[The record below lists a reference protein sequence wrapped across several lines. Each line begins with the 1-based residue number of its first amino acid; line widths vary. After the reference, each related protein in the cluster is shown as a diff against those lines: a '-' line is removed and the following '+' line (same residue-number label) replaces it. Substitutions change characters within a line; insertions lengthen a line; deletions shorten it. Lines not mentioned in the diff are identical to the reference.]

1 MAAAGQ
7 SLTAGQPPGG
17 SVLRRAL
24 AARRAVRG
32 KGPGAPE
39 ADPPRLVAGPRPPD
53 RAVAAAIARAAD
65 RIHGLAVF
73 FDKVNTGHAEL
84 AEIPE
89 LLPEQPLISVVEGPG
104 DRLGAVAM
112 DSGLLTSLIEM
123 QALGRVSARPAV
135 ARRPTRTD
143 GAICAD
149 FVSACLAELEAE
161 LAGQPGFEGV
171 AGFRYASF
179 LDDPRPLA
187 LMLEETSYRLVSV
200 TLRAGD
206 AGERDGTLLLILP
219 HAPPRATAPAPT
231 ADAPTASAPPA
242 PARGPLAEAVR
253 QAPIELTGV
262 LCRRQITLGELH
274 ALGPG
279 DRIALPPGVL
289 EQATLETA
297 AGQVVFR
304 GRLGALGGHHA
315 LRLRHGDARPG
326 AGGGGAR
333 VGAGGGEPGEAT
345 RAGAGPSGGPAA
357 AFGAE
362 HGVGAGWSAE
372 GAGAGAADGWVGGGG
387 DVFSATLGQPAEPGW
402 AGRGGG
408 SEGAEGGLPVLTAEL
423 PIPDLDAPDPFRP
436 GAGASDGLSW
446 SVQGETGDTD
456 ATDTTWPS
464 AAPPSVSIG

>member
-1 MAAAGQ
+1 M
-7 SLTAGQPPGG
+7 
-17 SVLRRAL
+17 LRRAL

-32 KGPGAPE
+32 KGPSAPE
-39 ADPPRLVAGPRPPD
+39 ADPPRIVAGPRPPD

-73 FDKVNTGHAEL
+73 FDKVTTGHAEL

-161 LAGQPGFEGV
+161 QAGQPGFEGV

-187 LMLEETSYRLVSV
+187 LMLEETSYRLVTV
-200 TLRAGD
+200 TLRAGE

-219 HAPPRATAPAPT
+219 HAPLRASAPAPT
-231 ADAPTASAPPA
+231 ADAPAASAPPA
-242 PARGPLAEAVR
+242 PAGGPLAEAVR

-262 LCRRQITLGELH
+262 LCRRQITLGELR

-326 AGGGGAR
+326 AGGGIDGS
-333 VGAGGGEPGEAT
+333 EAT
-345 RAGAGPSGGPAA
+345 RAGIGPSGGPAA
-357 AFGAE
+357 AFGPE
-362 HGVGAGWSAE
+362 NEGGVGWSA
-372 GAGAGAADGWVGGGG
+372 AGARISGTDGWVGATG
-387 DVFSATLGQPAEPGW
+387 DVFSATLGPRAAAGW
-402 AGRGGG
+402 DGRGGG
-408 SEGAEGGLPVLTAEL
+408 PDRADGGLPVLGAEL

-436 GAGASDGLSW
+436 GVGASDALSW
-446 SVQGETGDTD
+446 SVQDETGDSDTTD
-456 ATDTTWPS
+456 GTWPS

>member
-32 KGPGAPE
+32 KGPSAPE
-39 ADPPRLVAGPRPPD
+39 ADPPRIVAGPRPPD

-73 FDKVNTGHAEL
+73 FDKVTTGHAEL

-187 LMLEETSYRLVSV
+187 LMLEETSYRLVTI

-219 HAPPRATAPAPT
+219 HAPPRASAPAPA
-231 ADAPTASAPPA
+231 ADAPEASAPPA
-242 PARGPLAEAVR
+242 PDRGPLAEAVR

-262 LCRRQITLGELH
+262 LCRRQITLGELR

-279 DRIALPPGVL
+279 DRIALPAGVL

-315 LRLRHGDARPG
+315 LRLRQGDARPG
-326 AGGGGAR
+326 AGGAV
-333 VGAGGGEPGEAT
+333 VGAEGHGGSEAT

-362 HGVGAGWSAE
+362 NGVGAGWSAV
-372 GAGAGAADGWVGGGG
+372 GVGVSAADGWAG
-387 DVFSATLGQPAEPGW
+387 DTGDGFSATLGLPAEAGW

-408 SEGAEGGLPVLTAEL
+408 PDGADGGLPVLAAEL

-436 GAGASDGLSW
+436 GAGASDGLRW

-464 AAPPSVSIG
+464 TAPPSVSIG

>member
-1 MAAAGQ
+1 M
-7 SLTAGQPPGG
+7 
-17 SVLRRAL
+17 LRRAL
-24 AARRAVRG
+24 AARRVVRG

-39 ADPPRLVAGPRPPD
+39 ADPPRIVAGPRPPD

-73 FDKVNTGHAEL
+73 FDKVTTGHAEL

-135 ARRPTRTD
+135 TRRPTRTD

-187 LMLEETSYRLVSV
+187 LMLEETSYRLVTV

-206 AGERDGTLLLILP
+206 AGERDGTLLLVLP
-219 HAPPRATAPAPT
+219 HAPPRASAPAPA
-231 ADAPTASAPPA
+231 ADAPTASTPPA
-242 PARGPLAEAVR
+242 SAGGPLAEAVR

-262 LCRRQITLGELH
+262 LCRRQITLGELR

-326 AGGGGAR
+326 AGGGGA
-333 VGAGGGEPGEAT
+333 GTEGHGGSERGEAT
-345 RAGAGPSGGPAA
+345 RAGAGPSGGLASG
-357 AFGAE
+357 FMGQKGGGAGLSTT
-362 HGVGAGWSAE
+362 GVGAS
-372 GAGAGAADGWVGGGG
+372 AADGWGGGTE
-387 DVFSATLGQPAEPGW
+387 DVYSATLGQPAEAGW
-402 AGRGGG
+402 AGQGGVPD
-408 SEGAEGGLPVLTAEL
+408 GADGVLRVLAAEL

-436 GAGASDGLSW
+436 GVGASDGLSW
-446 SVQGETGDTD
+446 SVQDETGDTD

>member
-32 KGPGAPE
+32 KGASAPE
-39 ADPPRLVAGPRPPD
+39 ADPPRIVAGPRPPD

-73 FDKVNTGHAEL
+73 FDKVTTGHAEL

-123 QALGRVSARPAV
+123 QALGRVSARRAV

-161 LAGQPGFEGV
+161 LAGQPGFDGV

-200 TLRAGD
+200 TLRAGE

-262 LCRRQITLGELH
+262 LCRRQITLGELR

-315 LRLRHGDARPG
+315 LRLRHGDVRPG
-326 AGGGGAR
+326 AGAGAAGAEGHGGS
-333 VGAGGGEPGEAT
+333 EAS
-345 RAGAGPSGGPAA
+345 RAGIGLSGGPAA

-362 HGVGAGWSAE
+362 SGGGVGWSAE
-372 GAGAGAADGWVGGGG
+372 GAGAGDADDWVADAGG
-387 DVFSATLGQPAEPGW
+387 VFSVMLGQSAEAGW
-402 AGRGGG
+402 AGQGGVPD
-408 SEGAEGGLPVLTAEL
+408 GADGVLPVLAAEL

-436 GAGASDGLSW
+436 VVGASDGLSW
-446 SVQGETGDTD
+446 SAQDKTRDRDT
-456 ATDTTWPS
+456 TDGTWPS